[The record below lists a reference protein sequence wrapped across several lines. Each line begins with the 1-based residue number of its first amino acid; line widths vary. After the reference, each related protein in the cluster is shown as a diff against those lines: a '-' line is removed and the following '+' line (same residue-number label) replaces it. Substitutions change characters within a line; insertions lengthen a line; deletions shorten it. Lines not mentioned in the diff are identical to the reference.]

1 MEVHYGQHLCIERRY
16 DCRGYASV
24 EFFGRRI
31 WHPTSSHFL
40 RQNCRPQG
48 RSFFRTS
55 HSGVC
60 RHVYGHLFSAAWILI
75 HRWTRLP
82 SSFAGPSSLLCC
94 TIGPLQVD
102 ADVSVLRQ
110 SKDVWR
116 VSRFHGDDFRLSVPI
131 FIGDLGHLMLF
142 LLLSRSGF
150 SGEVPG
156 SSDFWLL
163 MCPCCA
169 TG

>member
-1 MEVHYGQHLCIERRY
+1 
-16 DCRGYASV
+16 
-24 EFFGRRI
+24 
-31 WHPTSSHFL
+31 
-40 RQNCRPQG
+40 
-48 RSFFRTS
+48 
-55 HSGVC
+55 
-60 RHVYGHLFSAAWILI
+60 VYGHLFSAAWILI

-156 SSDFWLL
+156 SSDFGYWCVRAVLQANGGHNRYILWSDVIWTLWTL
-163 MCPCCA
+163 MWYILIC
-169 TG
+169 